1 MDKIKQMQLLVA
13 EIGVYFANCDGVYDS
28 REQKFIEEFIK
39 ELEKENQL
47 TDEIKKLILNE
58 SKTIET
64 IETIIQMTKD
74 LLSGFNEAE
83 QEAIKATLSEFIT
96 KLIEVDGEIHPNEIT
111 NYNLWKEQIEC

>member
-28 REQKFIEEFIK
+28 REQNFIEEFIK

-47 TDEIKKLILNE
+47 TDDIKRLILNE
-58 SKTIET
+58 SKSIET

-74 LLSGFNEAE
+74 LLSGFNEIE
-83 QEAIKATLSEFIT
+83 QKEIKSILSQFIT
-96 KLIEVDGEIHPNEIT
+96 KLIEVDGVIHPNEIT